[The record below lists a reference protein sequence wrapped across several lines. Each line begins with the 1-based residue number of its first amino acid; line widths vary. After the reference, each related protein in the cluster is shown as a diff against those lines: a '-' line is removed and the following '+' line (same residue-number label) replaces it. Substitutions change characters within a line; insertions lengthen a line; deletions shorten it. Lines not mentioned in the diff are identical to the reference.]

1 MNRSV
6 PMKLAIIAAGVVLG
20 LGAQAADLSAP
31 YLKAPPPPQYTWAG
45 LYAGGNLG
53 GAFGSETGT
62 LGPLTLGPVTFS
74 NNPSGVLG
82 GVQIGYNFL
91 PAPNWLIGVEG
102 DFDWSFTQDNLIVP
116 DPVATATLTSDH
128 HWYAT
133 LDGRLGWVAGPWL
146 LYAKAGAAWTEAE
159 YTASG
164 AFAGGAPAIVSS
176 TNTQTGWTVG
186 GGVEYLLPSGWS
198 GKVEYDFLDF
208 DSQSLAPAVPLTGVT
223 TQIHQV
229 KAGVN
234 YHLFP
239 GL

>member
-20 LGAQAADLSAP
+20 LGAHAVDLSAP
-31 YLKAPPPPQYTWAG
+31 YLKAPPAPQYTWAG
-45 LYAGGNLG
+45 LYAGANLG
-53 GAFGSETGT
+53 GAFGSDTGT
-62 LGPLTLGPVTFS
+62 LMLGPAMFS

-82 GVQIGYNFL
+82 GAQVGYNFL

-102 DFDWSFTQDNLIVP
+102 DFDWTFTQDNLIVP
-116 DPVATATLTSDH
+116 SPVAAATLTTDH

-146 LYAKAGAAWTEAE
+146 LYVKAGAAWMETE

-164 AFAGGAPAIVSS
+164 AFAGGALAIASVTS
-176 TNTQTGWTVG
+176 TQSGWTVG
-186 GGVEYLLPSGWS
+186 GGVEYLLGLGWS

-208 DSQSLAPAVPLTGVT
+208 GSQSLPNGFPLVGLT
-223 TQIHQV
+223 TQVHQV

-234 YHLFP
+234 LHLFP